1 MKRMRTTILLLLL
14 LLSLSGCGVNKKE
27 KYESYTRSVMN
38 ASYLGNFDEYAAAT
52 GSSVSEG
59 ENLYN
64 RHIDRL
70 ADAMCGFYSLDI
82 REDAELYS
90 RMQAIAKAVYEKA
103 KFDVSP
109 ARQENGSWVI
119 DITISPIDF
128 LPSSGDK
135 LKSYVEGFD
144 QRIDAGEFND
154 ITKEEYERIF
164 ASELLDMLEESAK
177 EISYRDQKTVTVKIL
192 EGSSS
197 YYISDEDLRTID
209 SLIVA
214 TE

>member
-1 MKRMRTTILLLLL
+1 MKRTKTVFLLLLI

-27 KYESYTRSVMN
+27 KYESYVRSVMN
-38 ASYLGNFDEYAAAT
+38 ASYLGNFDEYATAT
-52 GSSVSEG
+52 GSSASEG
-59 ENLYN
+59 ENLNN

-70 ADAMCGFYSLDI
+70 AEAMCGFYSLDI

-90 RMQAIAKAVYEKA
+90 RMQNIAKTVYKNA
-103 KFDVSP
+103 KFEVSP

-119 DITISPIDF
+119 DITISPIAF

-135 LKSYVEGFD
+135 LTAYVAGFD

-154 ITKEEYERIF
+154 ITKEEYERLF
-164 ASELLDMLEESAK
+164 AGELLNMLEESSK
-177 EISYRDQKTVTVKIL
+177 EITYREPQTITVKIQ
-192 EGSSS
+192 EGSSA
-197 YYISDEDLRTID
+197 YYISDDDLRAID